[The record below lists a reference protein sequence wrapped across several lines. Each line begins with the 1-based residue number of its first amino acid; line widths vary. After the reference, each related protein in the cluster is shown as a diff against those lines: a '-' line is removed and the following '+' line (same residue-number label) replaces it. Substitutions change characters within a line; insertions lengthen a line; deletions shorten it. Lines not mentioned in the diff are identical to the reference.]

1 MMKATVVVSDID
13 DETIVVTTGI
23 NEYKVIERIE
33 TQQLILFQSRSV
45 THIDTHQIR

>member
-33 TQQLILFQSRSV
+33 TQHLFYYQ
-45 THIDTHQIR
+45 